1 MRSVP
6 RLGRPGAVPAI
17 GRRDPAEWITVNRS
31 RTLVSAAAVVAL
43 LGACGLD
50 DRASGIDAVAS
61 DPLEIDATIDSTA
74 AEAVS
79 AVPRPRTA
87 AESALADEVET
98 LVEPTEAR
106 PSTVAVVGDSL
117 ARSAEEEILLSLV
130 RRGLHVVA
138 IDALESRRM
147 SHGGSRLPPGTEAVD
162 AIRAEGAPGVWVVA
176 LGTNDV
182 ASDTSLADFRAEMRD
197 VLDRIPVDD
206 PVIWVDL
213 WIGGEEELVARANRM
228 IRVEL
233 RRRRGGTAVV
243 DWYSHGTDAGV
254 ITADGVHLTQTGQ
267 DLFAESIA
275 VAVDELF
282 AD

>member
-1 MRSVP
+1 MPAVD
-6 RLGRPGAVPAI
+6 RPH
-17 GRRDPAEWITVNRS
+17 PAEWVTVNGS
-31 RTLVSAAAVVAL
+31 RNVAVATAVAAL

-61 DPLEIDATIDSTA
+61 DPLDRAAMVESTVADARSAPRVTTV
-74 AEAVS
+74 AEA
-79 AVPRPRTA
+79 
-87 AESALADEVET
+87 ALADEVET
-98 LVEPTEAR
+98 LVEPVVAR

-117 ARSAEEEILLSLV
+117 THSAEEEILMSLV
-130 RRGLHVVA
+130 RRGLHVLE
-138 IDALESRRM
+138 IDGLESRRM
-147 SHGGSRLPPGTEAVD
+147 SHGGIRLPPGTEAVE
-162 AIRAEGAPGVWVVA
+162 AIRAEATPGVWVIA

-182 ASDTSLADFRAEMRD
+182 ASDASLDDFRAEMRE
-197 VLDRIPVDD
+197 VLDRIPADD

-233 RRRRGGTAVV
+233 LRRSSGTAVV
-243 DWYSHGTDAGV
+243 DWYSHGTDVGV

>member
-1 MRSVP
+1 M
-6 RLGRPGAVPAI
+6 
-17 GRRDPAEWITVNRS
+17 NRS

-61 DPLEIDATIDSTA
+61 DTLEIDATIDSSA

-98 LVEPTEAR
+98 LVEPTVAR

-117 ARSAEEEILLSLV
+117 ARSAEDEILLSLV

-162 AIRAEGAPGVWVVA
+162 AIRAEDAPGVWVVA

-197 VLDRIPVDD
+197 VLDRIPADD

-233 RRRRGGTAVV
+233 RRRSGGTAVV

-267 DLFAESIA
+267 GLFAESIA